1 MPYKAEKIKLSRE
14 QDRRIKLT
22 DEQREE
28 IREKYATGCY
38 SQRGLAIEYH
48 VSRRLISFILDD
60 EKAKRAAEPL
70 KIRKADGRDKPSKEK
85 WAETMREHR
94 KYKHNLM
101 LNGQLKEDNK

>member
-38 SQRGLAIEYH
+38 SQRGLATEYH

-60 EKAKRAAEPL
+60 EKAKRAAEQL
-70 KIRKADGRDKPSKEK
+70 KARKADGRYRPSKEK

-94 KYKHNLM
+94 QYKHRLYI
-101 LNGQLKEDNK
+101 NGQLKEENK